1 MAGIRHEYR
10 RLYDRDLAC
19 DIKDELRG
27 DFEDI
32 LVALIGK
39 D

>member
-1 MAGIRHEYR
+1 MADIRHQYR
-10 RLYDRDLAC
+10 NLYDRDLAS
-19 DIKDELRG
+19 DIKGELRG

-32 LVALIGK
+32 LVAVVGK